1 MYAVSATLTM
11 TGTTFSSNSV
21 SSATSHGGGAYLSS
35 CMTTMLDCVFSD
47 NYASDYGGGLYTIGG
62 STTVNHTDFDSNY
75 APTGGGWYV
84 VSGSAALTS
93 SYFVGNSGTLGYRD
107 MHRAGGTVLFE
118 TGCPAELYFYGKDLL
133 DCYTC
138 SVVFYPKDMRDMGC
152 MSWTSY
158 ETANTQ
164 DELESAIM
172 FDRRIELTADIS
184 LTHAVAVLGFE
195 NQASGKLLGTP
206 IAREANLTGLVIDG
220 AGIYTLDGG
229 STYRCFYIN
238 NPSTEVTITNL
249 TIANG
254 YASIYADVYTSS
266 QGGAIYTGSSITL
279 SLLCCVVSASTASTG
294 SCKSDASYGGGV
306 YMGINGNL
314 LSRGSNFTSNRAY
327 QGSGLYLSSGTEALI
342 EDCTFDSNTYYNYRS
357 SCSSNYGYQSYG
369 KLGAFI
375 LLFYLRHVWLT

>member
-1 MYAVSATLTM
+1 MFAVGATLTL

-21 SSATSHGGGAYLSS
+21 SSTASHGGGAYLSS

-118 TGCPAELYFYGKDLL
+118 TGCPAELYFFGKDLL

-249 TIANG
+249 TLING
-254 YASIYADVYTSS
+254 YTSS
-266 QGGAIYTGSSITL
+266 ATYTPNQGGAIYTGSSITL
-279 SLLCCVVSASTASTG
+279 SMLRCVVSSSTAYTG
-294 SCKSDASYGGGV
+294 SCSTTGTYGGGLF
-306 YMGINGNL
+306 MGINGNL
-314 LSRGSNFTSNRAY
+314 HLHESTFTSNRAY
-327 QGSGLYLSSGTEALI
+327 QGSGMYLSSGTEALI
-342 EDCTFDSNTYYNYRS
+342 ENSTFGSNTFYNYRS
-357 SCSSNYGYQSYG
+357 SCSSNYNYQSYG
-369 KLGAFI
+369 K
-375 LLFYLRHVWLT
+375 